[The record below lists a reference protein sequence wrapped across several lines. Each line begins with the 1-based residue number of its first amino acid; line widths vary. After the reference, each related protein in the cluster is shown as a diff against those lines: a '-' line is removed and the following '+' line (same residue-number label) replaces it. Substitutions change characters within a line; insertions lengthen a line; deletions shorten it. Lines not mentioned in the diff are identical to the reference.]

1 MLGFFVDITT
11 PLSQTNFFPDFVQ
24 VKVFAPTTDLTPTF
38 WHFAPALV
46 TAVAVVGMERAIIG
60 ASSARQITRLLMLV
74 SVERAIEMVKRFGK
88 LDLPLCFVLFRSS
101 LLICVWDA

>member
-1 MLGFFVDITT
+1 ML
-11 PLSQTNFFPDFVQ
+11 PAL
-24 VKVFAPTTDLTPTF
+24 AHL
-38 WHFAPALV
+38 APAL
-46 TAVAVVGMERAIIG
+46 AAAFAVVGMERAIIG

-101 LLICVWDA
+101 LLICVSDA